1 MNAPDTP
8 PASARGWIANPRDFF
23 GALGLL
29 LLALFVL
36 WATLDLPGQEGFQ
49 LGAGSVPRLFALLLG
64 ANALLVMA
72 SAAFTRGPTV
82 RYSLPAALAAI
93 ALCAAGLAAYWI
105 AGAVIAVLSMAA
117 LAFLF
122 MRKLDEYGIRAPV
135 FVAIG
140 ILAFGLFV
148 KPLGLAIAV
157 FALVVISAAAT
168 REFKLVESLIWGAV
182 LGIFSAVFFIF
193 LLNLPIAALPP
204 VLLSK

>member
-1 MNAPDTP
+1 MNSPDTP
-8 PASARGWIANPRDFF
+8 PANARGWIANPRDFF

-82 RYSLPAALAAI
+82 QYSLPAALAAI
-93 ALCAAGLAAYWI
+93 ALCAAGFGIYWF
-105 AGAVIAVLSMAA
+105 AGPVIAVICLAA

-122 MRKLDEYGIRAPV
+122 IRKFDEFGIRAPV

-157 FALVVISAAAT
+157 FALVVISAGRAGN
-168 REFKLVESLIWGAV
+168 SG
-182 LGIFSAVFFIF
+182 SS
-193 LLNLPIAALPP
+193 NP
-204 VLLSK
+204 